1 MIFDSI
7 ISGASHIN
15 SGVVAK
21 IEKWLVWMIF
31 HSIFLHLDDNIN
43 EDMEMRIT
51 SSGSS
56 GGDSSDMD
64 DAEWF
69 IISKAESLH

>member
-1 MIFDSI
+1 
-7 ISGASHIN
+7 
-15 SGVVAK
+15 
-21 IEKWLVWMIF
+21 MIF

-64 DAEWF
+64 DAE
-69 IISKAESLH
+69 